1 MEKALI
7 VSSNKTSVNFFTEML
22 HMASV
27 TDITLAPTCE
37 DAINHTAC
45 GEYDY
50 VIINSPLKDSL
61 GHKFAKTT
69 ASKGISQVVF
79 VVPNDYY
86 EKLLADTSNIDI
98 LMVSKP
104 VNRAMFWSAL
114 KLAKSA
120 NHRVKKVQDENIKLK
135 KQLQDATVINRA
147 KCILISYLGMSEE
160 EAHKYIEKQAM
171 DVRQTKRIVAEG
183 ILKTYEY

>member
-22 HMASV
+22 HLASV
-27 TDITLAPTCE
+27 TNITLAQTCE
-37 DAINHTAC
+37 DAVNFVAC
-45 GEYDY
+45 DDYDY
-50 VIINSPLKDSL
+50 VIINSPLKDGL
-61 GHKFAKTT
+61 GYKFAKET
-69 ASKGISQVVF
+69 ATKGVSQVIF
-79 VVPNDYY
+79 VVNNDYY
-86 EKLLADTSNIDI
+86 EKIIADVSNIDI
-98 LMVSKP
+98 LTVSKP
-104 VNRAMFWSAL
+104 VNKAVFWSSL

-120 NHRVKKVQDENIKLK
+120 NHRVKIVQNENIKLK
-135 KQLQDATVINRA
+135 KQLQDVTVINRA